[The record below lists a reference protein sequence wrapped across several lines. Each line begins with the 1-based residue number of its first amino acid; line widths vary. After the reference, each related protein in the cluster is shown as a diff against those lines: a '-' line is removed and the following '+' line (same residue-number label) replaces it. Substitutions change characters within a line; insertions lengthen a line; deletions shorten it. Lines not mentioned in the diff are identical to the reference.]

1 MKIDPAAGT
10 LEPPSQKLDVAAL
23 IRAYFE
29 KKPDPAIPAQRVSFG
44 TSGHRGSAFDTSFNE
59 NHILAITQAICRY
72 RKGAG
77 IDGPLFIGRD
87 THALSEPAFH
97 TALEVLAAQGVTV
110 LADKDNGYT
119 PTPAVSRAIIA
130 HNQGRDSGQ
139 NSGKADG
146 IIITPSHNP
155 PGDGGFKYN
164 PPHGGP
170 AGSDITG
177 AIERDANA
185 LLESKLAGV
194 TRAAQK
200 TTPFDF
206 IGGYVGALGG
216 ILDMDAIRGVKIGVD
231 PLGGAAVGYWQPI
244 AERYRLNL
252 TVTDATVDP
261 TFATVPRD
269 WDGKIR
275 MDCSSPYPM
284 KRLLA
289 EAKAFDI
296 AFANDADADRHG
308 IIDAAGL
315 MAPNDYLAVCAQYL
329 GQSRPVFKGRKIGK
343 TIVSSSMIDRV
354 AGLLGTHVYEVPV
367 GFKWFVDPLKTG
379 AVFFAGEESAG
390 SSYLMRDGAIW
401 TTDKD
406 GLIAGLL
413 AAEMTA
419 KSGKLPSQ
427 LHADI
432 TAQAGPMFYARSDNP
447 ADADTR
453 KKIAALSPGAVT
465 AKDLAGSPITNK
477 LSKAPGNDAAIGGL
491 KLETKQG
498 WIALRPSGTEDIY
511 KIYAESF
518 VSPEHLKALQAA
530 GRQLAQ
536 KAA

>member
-1 MKIDPAAGT
+1 MKPDPTAGT
-10 LEPPSQKLDVAAL
+10 LIPAAEKLDVAAL

-29 KKPDPAIPAQRVSFG
+29 KKPDPAIAAQRVSFG

-59 NHILAITQAICRY
+59 DHILATTEAICRY

-97 TALEVLAAQGVTV
+97 TALEVLAAHGVTV
-110 LADKDNGYT
+110 LADAANGFT
-119 PTPAVSRAIIA
+119 PTPSVSRAIIA
-130 HNQGRDSGQ
+130 HNHGRDAGL
-139 NSGKADG
+139 ADG

-155 PGDGGFKYN
+155 PQDGGFKYN

-170 AGSDITG
+170 AGSDITS
-177 AIERDANA
+177 AVEKQANA
-185 LLESKLAGV
+185 LLEARMQGV
-194 TRAAQK
+194 ARAKAQ

-206 IGGYVGALGG
+206 TGAYVAALAG

-244 AERYRLNL
+244 AERFSLNL

-275 MDCSSPYPM
+275 MDCSSQYPM

-289 EAKAFDI
+289 EAAAFDI

-315 MAPNDYLAVCAQYL
+315 MPPNAYLATCAHYL
-329 GQSRPVFKGRKIGK
+329 GGSRGIFKGKKIGK

-354 AGLLGTHVYEVPV
+354 AGLLGTQVYEVPV
-367 GFKWFVDPLKTG
+367 GFKWFVDPLENG
-379 AVFFAGEESAG
+379 SVFFAGEESAG
-390 SSYLMRDGAIW
+390 SSYLQRDGSLW

-419 KSGKLPSQ
+419 KTGKTPSV
-427 LHADI
+427 LYADI
-432 TAQAGPMFYARSDNP
+432 TAQVGHSFYARSDNP
-447 ADADTR
+447 ADAARR
-453 KKIAALSPGAVT
+453 KKIAALSPDAVT
-465 AKDLAGSPITNK
+465 ATALAGSPITAK
-477 LSKAPGNDAAIGGL
+477 LTKAPGNGAAIGGL
-491 KLETKQG
+491 KLETKDG

-518 VSPEHLKALQAA
+518 VSPDHLKALQAA
-530 GRQLAQ
+530 GRDLA
-536 KAA
+536 ASVT

>member
-10 LEPPSQKLDVAAL
+10 LIPPAQKLDVAAL
-23 IRAYFE
+23 TRAYFE

-59 NHILAITQAICRY
+59 DHILAITQAICRY
-72 RKGAG
+72 RKSAG

-97 TALEVLAAQGVTV
+97 TALTVLAAQGVTV

-130 HNQGRDSGQ
+130 YNAGRDG
-139 NSGKADG
+139 GLADG

-155 PGDGGFKYN
+155 PTDGGFKYN

-170 AGSDITG
+170 AGSEITT

-194 TRAAQK
+194 IRAAEK
-200 TTPFDF
+200 TAPFDF
-206 IGGYVGALGG
+206 ISCYVGALGG
-216 ILDMDAIRGVKIGVD
+216 ILDMDAIRNVKIGVD

-252 TVTDATVDP
+252 TVTDATIDP

-284 KRLLA
+284 QRLLA

-315 MAPNDYLAVCAQYL
+315 MPPNDYLAVCAHYL
-329 GQSRPVFKGRKIGK
+329 GQSRSVFKGKKIGK

-354 AGLLGTHVYEVPV
+354 AGLLGTQVYEVPV
-367 GFKWFVDPLKTG
+367 GFKWFVDPLKNG
-379 AVFFAGEESAG
+379 SVFFAGEESAG
-390 SSYLMRDGAIW
+390 SSYLMQDGAIW

-419 KSGKLPSQ
+419 KSGKTPSARY
-427 LHADI
+427 ADI
-432 TAQAGPMFYARSDNP
+432 TAQAGRMFYARSDNP

-453 KKIAALSPGAVT
+453 RKIAALSPDAVT
-465 AKDLAGSPITNK
+465 AKELAGSPITAK
-477 LSKAPGNDAAIGGL
+477 LSQAPGNGAAIGGL
-491 KLETKQG
+491 KLESKDG

-518 VSPEHLKALQAA
+518 VSQDHLKALQAA
-530 GRQLAQ
+530 GRQLADL
-536 KAA
+536 AT

>member
-1 MKIDPAAGT
+1 MTIDPKAGT
-10 LEPPSQKLDVAAL
+10 LVPPAERLDVAAL
-23 IRAYFE
+23 TRAYFDR
-29 KKPDPAIPAQRVSFG
+29 KPDPAIPAQRVSFG
-44 TSGHRGSAFDTSFNE
+44 TSGHRGSAFDTSFNQD
-59 NHILAITQAICRY
+59 HILAITQAICRY
-72 RKGAG
+72 RKNAG

-110 LADKDNGYT
+110 LADKDNGFT

-130 HNQGRDSGQ
+130 YNAGRGSGL
-139 NSGKADG
+139 ADG

-155 PGDGGFKYN
+155 PTDGGFKYN

-170 AGSDITG
+170 AGSEIT
-177 AIERDANA
+177 AVIESDANA
-185 LLESKLAGV
+185 LLKSNLQGV
-194 TRAAQK
+194 ARAAEK
-200 TTPFDF
+200 TSPFDF
-206 IGGYVGALGG
+206 VGGYVDALAR
-216 ILDMDAIRGVKIGVD
+216 ILDMDVIRGIKIGVD

-244 AERYRLNL
+244 ADRYRLNL

-261 TFATVPRD
+261 NFATVPRD

-289 EAKAFDI
+289 KAAAFEI
-296 AFANDADADRHG
+296 AFANDTDADRHG
-308 IIDAAGL
+308 IVDAAGL
-315 MAPNDYLAVCAQYL
+315 MPPNDYLATCARYL
-329 GQSRPVFKGRKIGK
+329 GQSRTAFKGRKIGK

-354 AGLLGTHVYEVPV
+354 AGLLGTELYEVPV

-379 AVFFAGEESAG
+379 GVFFAGEESAG
-390 SSYLMRDGAIW
+390 SSYLMQDGGLW

-419 KSGKLPSQ
+419 KSGKTPST
-427 LHADI
+427 LYADI
-432 TAQAGPMFYARSDNP
+432 IAQVGRMFYARSDNP
-447 ADADTR
+447 AGAAAR
-453 KKIAALSPGAVT
+453 KKIAALSPDAVT
-465 AKDLAGSPITNK
+465 MKELAGSPITAK
-477 LSKAPGNDAAIGGL
+477 LDKAPGNEAAIGGL
-491 KLETKQG
+491 KLETKDG

-518 VSPEHLKALQAA
+518 VSQDHLKALLAA
-530 GRQLAQ
+530 GRDLAE
-536 KAA
+536 KAT